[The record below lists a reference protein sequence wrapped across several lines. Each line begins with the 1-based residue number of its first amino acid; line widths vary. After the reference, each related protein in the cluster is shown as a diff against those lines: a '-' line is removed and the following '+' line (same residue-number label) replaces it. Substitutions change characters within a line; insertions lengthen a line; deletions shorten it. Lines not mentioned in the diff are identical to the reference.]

1 MHHMQVCPQKDLS
14 STLSFRPTEYSC
26 SAGLA
31 LTHYIGLNFFL
42 LYQLVLEIALYK
54 HKSELREM
62 HFWCNGSLGHFVM

>member
-42 LYQLVLEIALYK
+42 LYQLVLEIAIYK
-54 HKSELREM
+54 Q
-62 HFWCNGSLGHFVM
+62 V